1 MSQRKG
7 RKVITRA
14 TLTFVLEWEDDEIE
28 NDPKELLL
36 EILADQPDEYLIDL
50 IDVERITTP

>member
-1 MSQRKG
+1 M
-7 RKVITRA
+7 ITRA